1 MFPYSFH
8 SQTSEPHVMTHLL
21 YITPVYISMLVRS
34 LRSDPLEKDPGNVT
48 EVRAGDVFVG
58 ADRAQSD
65 EGSVHS

>member
-1 MFPYSFH
+1 
-8 SQTSEPHVMTHLL
+8 MTHLL